1 MNDKY
6 SKWMFILFPAITML
20 LGWGLR
26 GHIGGGPFGAMIP
39 GAMIALSLSMLLK
52 IPANLSAIVV
62 VFGIV
67 GIGLGGEMT
76 YGQTLSFLRNSETMW
91 WGVLATT
98 VKGSI
103 WGMLGASILALGFVY
118 NRLEKKTI
126 IIAFLLLMFGMLM
139 GFKLINEPMIIYFS
153 DPANPRPES
162 WGALL
167 LGAVF
172 LLAYLRYKVDKDEFK
187 IISRFALFGL
197 IGGGLGFGL
206 GGFWFVIGS
215 ALPEEVIFKSWW
227 KSMEFTFGLLLGAS
241 LGYAAWISRKE
252 LYLIGKEEENKINTN
267 LNIYSELGL
276 TLLTGLL
283 IYWIIPQS
291 LEPFV
296 EAASSE
302 DGIFVSSL
310 RAVTQILINYSFY
323 GFILIVIIMYF
334 PKLAW
339 QIGITLTFCHTAID
353 LIRDNFSELQGSS
366 PIIAAL
372 WVVFLT
378 LIVALLTAYFQRKN
392 EIKRS
397 MFLLLVWSTMTISY
411 LEFLFT
417 GRWNTS
423 NMTIVEVFGRQYF
436 VDLIFTVSALTI
448 TWIAIKRIGKTNHNL
463 V

>member
-6 SKWMFILFPAITML
+6 SKWMYIIFPAVTML

-39 GAMIALSLSMLLK
+39 GAMVALSLSMLLK
-52 IPANLSAIVV
+52 LPANLSAIIV
-62 VFGIV
+62 VFGVV

-76 YGQTLSFLRNSETMW
+76 YGQTLSFLRDPETMW

-103 WGMLGASILALGFVY
+103 WGLLGATVLSLGFVY
-118 NRLEKKTI
+118 NQLEKKTI
-126 IIAFLLLMFGMLM
+126 VMAFLMLMLGMLI

-172 LLAYLRYKVDKDEFK
+172 LLAYLKYKVAKDDFK
-187 IISRFALFGL
+187 IISRFAVFGL

-215 ALPEEVIFKSWW
+215 ALPKEVIFNSWW

-241 LGYAAWISRKE
+241 LGYATWLSRKE
-252 LYLIGKEEENKINTN
+252 LKLIGKSNIKITSHLNT
-267 LNIYSELGL
+267 YSELGI
-276 TLLTGLL
+276 TLLIGLL

-296 EAASSE
+296 DDASAN
-302 DGIFVSSL
+302 DGIFMSGL

-323 GFILIVIIMYF
+323 GFILVVAIMYF

-339 QIGITLTFCHTAID
+339 QIGITLTFCHAAID
-353 LIRDNFSELQGSS
+353 LVGDNFPEIQANS
-366 PIIAAL
+366 PLIAAVL
-372 WVVFLT
+372 VIFLT
-378 LIVALLTAYFQRKN
+378 LIVALLVAYLKGKN

-397 MFLLLVWSTMTISY
+397 MFLLLVWSLMAISY
-411 LEFLFT
+411 SAFLIT
-417 GRWNTS
+417 GRWNAFELTLCE
-423 NMTIVEVFGRQYF
+423 IFCRQYF
-436 VDLIFTVSALTI
+436 VDMIFTISAI
-448 TWIAIKRIGKTNHNL
+448 FISWIAIKKIEKTNRDL

>member
-6 SKWMFILFPAITML
+6 SKWMYIIFPAVTML

-39 GAMIALSLSMLLK
+39 GALVALSLSMLLK
-52 IPANLSAIVV
+52 LPANLSAIIV
-62 VFGIV
+62 VFGVV

-76 YGQTLSFLRNSETMW
+76 YGQTLSFLRDPETMW

-103 WGMLGASILALGFVY
+103 WGLLGATVLSLGFVY
-118 NRLEKKTI
+118 NQLEKKTI
-126 IIAFLLLMFGMLM
+126 VMAFLMLMLGMLI

-172 LLAYLRYKVDKDEFK
+172 LLAYLKYKVAKDDFK
-187 IISRFALFGL
+187 IISRFAVFGL

-215 ALPEEVIFKSWW
+215 SLPKEVIFKSWW
-227 KSMEFTFGLLLGAS
+227 KAMEFTFGLLLGAS
-241 LGYAAWISRKE
+241 LGYATWLSRKE
-252 LYLIGKEEENKINTN
+252 LKLIGKSNIKITSHLNT
-267 LNIYSELGL
+267 YSELGI
-276 TLLTGLL
+276 TLLIGLL

-296 EAASSE
+296 DDASAN
-302 DGIFVSSL
+302 DGIFMSGL

-323 GFILIVIIMYF
+323 GFILVVAIIYF

-339 QIGITLTFCHTAID
+339 QIGITLTFCHAAID
-353 LIRDNFSELQGSS
+353 LVGDNFPEMQANS
-366 PIIAAL
+366 PLIAAVL
-372 WVVFLT
+372 VIFLT
-378 LIVALLTAYFQRKN
+378 LIVALLVAYLKGKN

-397 MFLLLVWSTMTISY
+397 MFLLLVWSLMAISY
-411 LEFLFT
+411 SAFLIT
-417 GRWNTS
+417 GRWNAFELTLCE
-423 NMTIVEVFGRQYF
+423 IFCRQYF
-436 VDLIFTVSALTI
+436 VDMIFTISAI
-448 TWIAIKRIGKTNHNL
+448 FISWIAIKKIEKTNRDL

>member
-6 SKWMFILFPAITML
+6 SKCMYIIFPAVTML

-39 GAMIALSLSMLLK
+39 GAMVALSLSMLLK
-52 IPANLSAIVV
+52 LPANLSAIIV
-62 VFGIV
+62 VFGVV

-76 YGQTLSFLRNSETMW
+76 YGQTLSFLRDPETMW

-103 WGMLGASILALGFVY
+103 WGLLGATVLSLGFVY

-126 IIAFLLLMFGMLM
+126 VMAFLMLMLGMLI

-172 LLAYLRYKVDKDEFK
+172 LLAYLKYKVAKDDFK

-197 IGGGLGFGL
+197 AGGGLGFGL

-215 ALPEEVIFKSWW
+215 ALPKEVIFNSWW

-241 LGYAAWISRKE
+241 LGYATWLSRKE
-252 LYLIGKEEENKINTN
+252 LKLIGKSNIKITSHLNT
-267 LNIYSELGL
+267 YSELGI
-276 TLLTGLL
+276 TLLIGLL

-296 EAASSE
+296 DDASAN
-302 DGIFVSSL
+302 DGIFMSGL

-323 GFILIVIIMYF
+323 GFILVVAIIYF

-339 QIGITLTFCHTAID
+339 QIGITLTFCHAAID
-353 LIRDNFSELQGSS
+353 LVGDNFPEMQANS
-366 PIIAAL
+366 PLIAAVL
-372 WVVFLT
+372 VIFLT
-378 LIVALLTAYFQRKN
+378 LIVALLVAYLKGKN

-397 MFLLLVWSTMTISY
+397 MFLLLVWSLMAISY
-411 LEFLFT
+411 SAFLIT
-417 GRWNTS
+417 GRWNAFELTLCE
-423 NMTIVEVFGRQYF
+423 IFCRQYF
-436 VDLIFTVSALTI
+436 VDMIFTISAI
-448 TWIAIKRIGKTNHNL
+448 FISWIAIKKIEKTNRDL

>member
-6 SKWMFILFPAITML
+6 SKWMYIIFPAVTML

-39 GAMIALSLSMLLK
+39 GAMVALSLSMLLK
-52 IPANLSAIVV
+52 LPSNLTAIIV
-62 VFGIV
+62 VFGVV

-76 YGQTLSFLRNSETMW
+76 YGQTLSFLREPETMW

-103 WGMLGASILALGFVY
+103 WGLLGATVLSLGFVY
-118 NRLEKKTI
+118 NQLEKKTI
-126 IIAFLLLMFGMLM
+126 VIAFLILMLGMLM

-172 LLAYLRYKVDKDEFK
+172 LLAYLKYKVAKDDFK

-197 IGGGLGFGL
+197 VGGGLGFGL

-215 ALPEEVIFKSWW
+215 ALPKEVIFKSWW
-227 KSMEFTFGLLLGAS
+227 KAMEFSFGFLLGAS
-241 LGYAAWISRKE
+241 LGYATWLSRKE
-252 LYLIGKEEENKINTN
+252 LKLIGKSDIKITSH
-267 LNIYSELGL
+267 LKTYSELGI
-276 TLLTGLL
+276 TLLIGLL

-296 EAASSE
+296 DAASAN
-302 DGIFVSSL
+302 DGILMSSL

-323 GFILIVIIMYF
+323 GFILIVAIMYF

-339 QIGITLTFCHTAID
+339 QIGITLTFCHAAID
-353 LIRDNFSELQGSS
+353 LVGDNFPEMQANS
-366 PIIAAL
+366 PLIAAVL
-372 WVVFLT
+372 VIFLT
-378 LIVALLTAYFQRKN
+378 LIVGLLVAYLKGKN

-397 MFLLLVWSTMTISY
+397 MFLLLVWSLMAISY
-411 LEFLFT
+411 AAFLIT
-417 GRWNTS
+417 GRWNAFELTLCE
-423 NMTIVEVFGRQYF
+423 IFCRQYF
-436 VDLIFTVSALTI
+436 VDMIFTISAI
-448 TWIAIKRIGKTNHNL
+448 FISWIAIKKIEKTNRDL

>member
-6 SKWMFILFPAITML
+6 SKWMFIIFPAVTML

-39 GAMIALSLSMLLK
+39 GAMVALSLGMLLK
-52 IPANLSAIVV
+52 LPSNLTAIIV
-62 VFGIV
+62 VFGV
-67 GIGLGGEMT
+67 AGIGLGGEMT
-76 YGQTLSFLRNSETMW
+76 YGQTLSFLRDSETMW

-103 WGMLGASILALGFVY
+103 WGMLGASVLSLGFLY
-118 NRLEKKTI
+118 HRLKKKTI
-126 IIAFLLLMFGMLM
+126 VIAFLLLMFGMLM

-167 LGAVF
+167 LGGVF
-172 LLAYLRYKVDKDEFK
+172 LLAYLKYKVAKDDFK

-215 ALPEEVIFKSWW
+215 ALPKEVIFKSWW
-227 KSMEFTFGLLLGAS
+227 KSMEFTFGFLLGAS
-241 LGYAAWISRKE
+241 LGYAAWLSRKE
-252 LYLIGKEEENKINTN
+252 LKLIGKENNKKTAN
-267 LNIYSELGL
+267 LNIYKELGL
-276 TLLTGLL
+276 TLLIGVL

-296 EAASSE
+296 DVASPN
-302 DGIFVSSL
+302 DGIYTSL
-310 RAVTQILINYSFY
+310 SRDVAQILINYSFY
-323 GFILIVIIMYF
+323 GFVLVLAIMYF

-339 QIGITLTFCHTAID
+339 QIGITLTFCHAAID
-353 LIRDNFSELQGSS
+353 LVRDNFQEIQANS
-366 PIIAAL
+366 PLIATAL
-372 WVVFLT
+372 VVFLT
-378 LIVALLTAYFQRKN
+378 LAVALLAAIFRRNN
-392 EIKRS
+392 EVKRS

-411 LEFLFT
+411 LAFLIT
-417 GRWNTS
+417 GRWNIS
-423 NMTIVEVFGRQYF
+423 GMTLCEIFCRQYF
-436 VDLIFTVSALTI
+436 VDMIFTISAI
-448 TWIAIKRIGKTNHNL
+448 FISWIAIKKNGETSQGL

>member
-39 GAMIALSLSMLLK
+39 GAMVALSLSMLLK
-52 IPANLSAIVV
+52 IPANLSAIIV
-62 VFGIV
+62 VFGVV

-76 YGQTLSFLRNSETMW
+76 YGQTLSFLRDSETMW

-103 WGMLGASILALGFVY
+103 WGMLGASVLALGFVY

-126 IIAFLLLMFGMLM
+126 VIAFLLLMFGMLM

-206 GGFWFVIGS
+206 GGFWFVIES

-227 KSMEFTFGLLLGAS
+227 KSMEFTFGFLLGAS

-252 LYLIGKEEENKINTN
+252 LYLIGKEENKINTN

-283 IYWIIPQS
+283 IYWIIPQN

-310 RAVTQILINYSFY
+310 RAVSQILINYSFY

-339 QIGITLTFCHTAID
+339 QIGITLTFCHAAID

-378 LIVALLTAYFQRKN
+378 LIVALLTAFFQRKN

-448 TWIAIKRIGKTNHNL
+448 TWIAIKRIGKTNHDL

>member
-6 SKWMFILFPAITML
+6 SKWMYIIFPAVTML

-39 GAMIALSLSMLLK
+39 GAMVALSLSMLLK
-52 IPANLSAIVV
+52 LPANLSAIIV
-62 VFGIV
+62 VFGVV

-76 YGQTLSFLRNSETMW
+76 YGQTLSFLRNPETMW

-103 WGMLGASILALGFVY
+103 WGLLGATVLSLGFVY

-126 IIAFLLLMFGMLM
+126 VMAFLMLMLGMLI

-172 LLAYLRYKVDKDEFK
+172 LLAYLKYKVAKDDFK

-197 IGGGLGFGL
+197 AGGGLGFGL

-215 ALPEEVIFKSWW
+215 ALPKEVIFNSWW

-241 LGYAAWISRKE
+241 LGYATWLSRKE
-252 LYLIGKEEENKINTN
+252 LKLIGKSDIKTTSH
-267 LNIYSELGL
+267 LNIYSELGI
-276 TLLTGLL
+276 TLLIGLL

-296 EAASSE
+296 DDASAN
-302 DGIFVSSL
+302 DGIFMSGL

-323 GFILIVIIMYF
+323 GFILVVAIMYF

-339 QIGITLTFCHTAID
+339 QIGITLTFCHAAID
-353 LIRDNFSELQGSS
+353 LVGDNFPEMQANS
-366 PIIAAL
+366 PLIAAVL
-372 WVVFLT
+372 VIFLT
-378 LIVALLTAYFQRKN
+378 LIVALLVAYLKGKN

-397 MFLLLVWSTMTISY
+397 MFLLLVWSLMAISY
-411 LEFLFT
+411 SAFLIT
-417 GRWNTS
+417 GRWNAFELTLCE
-423 NMTIVEVFGRQYF
+423 IFCRQYF
-436 VDLIFTVSALTI
+436 VDMIFTISAI
-448 TWIAIKRIGKTNHNL
+448 FISWIAIKKIEKTNRDL

>member
-6 SKWMFILFPAITML
+6 SKWLFIIFPAVTML

-39 GAMIALSLSMLLK
+39 GAMVALSISMLLRL
-52 IPANLSAIVV
+52 PSNLTAIIV
-62 VFGIV
+62 VFGV
-67 GIGLGGEMT
+67 AGIGLGGEMT
-76 YGQTLSFLRNSETMW
+76 YGQTLSFLRDPETMW

-103 WGMLGASILALGFVY
+103 WGVLGASVLSMGFLY
-118 NRLEKKTI
+118 NRLKKKTI
-126 IIAFLLLMFGMLM
+126 VISFLLLMLGMLM
-139 GFKLINEPMIIYFS
+139 GFKLFNQPMIVYFS

-172 LLAYLRYKVDKDEFK
+172 LLAYLKYKVAKDDFK

-206 GGFWFVIGS
+206 GGLWFVLGS
-215 ALPEEVIFKSWW
+215 ALPKEVIFKSWW
-227 KSMEFTFGLLLGAS
+227 KSMEFTFGFLLGGS
-241 LGYAAWISRKE
+241 LGYAAWLSRMELKLIAQENTKITDNLTIYKE
-252 LYLIGKEEENKINTN
+252 VGLTFLIGLI
-267 LNIYSELGL
+267 
-276 TLLTGLL
+276 

-296 EAASSE
+296 DAASSS
-302 DGIFVSSL
+302 DGIFLSSL
-310 RAVTQILINYSFY
+310 RAISQILVNYSFY
-323 GFILIVIIMYF
+323 GFILVLVIMYV

-339 QIGITLTFCHTAID
+339 QIGITLTFCHAAID
-353 LIRDNFSELQGSS
+353 LVKDNFKELQASS
-366 PIIAAL
+366 PIVAIIL
-372 WVVFLT
+372 VLIMT
-378 LIVALLTAYFQRKN
+378 LIVALLTRYFQGRNKV
-392 EIKRS
+392 KRS
-397 MFLLLVWSTMTISY
+397 MFLLLVWSLMIISY
-411 LEFLFT
+411 LAFMIT

-423 NMTIVEVFGRQYF
+423 GLTLCEILCKQYF
-436 VDLIFTVSALTI
+436 VDLIFTISAI
-448 TWIAIKRIGKTNHNL
+448 YISWIAIKKVGETTHEL